1 MKLDLSFLA
10 TNKQYQ
16 ITIIKVGINANHWAE
31 DYKKVTMTLTSE
43 DILDMDMA
51 PTGGYTAGI
60 SHCSYKYPVICYKLS
75 IYP

>member
-1 MKLDLSFLA
+1 LKLDLSFLA

-60 SHCSYKYPVICYKLS
+60 SPL
-75 IYP
+75 